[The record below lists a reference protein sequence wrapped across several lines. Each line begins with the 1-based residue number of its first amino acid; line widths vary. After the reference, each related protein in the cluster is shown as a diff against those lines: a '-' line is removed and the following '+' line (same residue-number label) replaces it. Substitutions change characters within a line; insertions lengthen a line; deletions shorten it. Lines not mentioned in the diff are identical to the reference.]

1 MHPDQKRE
9 IRHLPLFRHM
19 LLASFEALMQSADA
33 ISCASGERLIEQGE
47 PADYLH
53 VVIEG
58 AIELYARWKDREST
72 MAVVGPAGSFILA
85 ACIRDAPYLMSARA
99 LERARVLRI
108 PASDLRAVFRRDPEF
123 AVSVSQELA
132 GAYRSVV
139 RHAKGL
145 KLRTSRER
153 IASHLLRQSRQAGD
167 ADTYVLAVEKRLLA
181 SYLGMTPENLSRALR
196 SLEDDGLKL
205 DGLRV
210 TITDRAKLTA
220 LASPDWLIDG
230 PDPEGATGG
239 VGLPPVA
246 SSG

>member
-1 MHPDQKRE
+1 MPPDQKRE
-9 IRHLPLFRHM
+9 IRHLPLFCDM
-19 LLASFEALMQSADA
+19 LLASFEALMQSAET
-33 ISCASGERLIEQGE
+33 ITCASGDRLIEQGE

-53 VVIEG
+53 VVLEG
-58 AIELYARWKDREST
+58 AIELYARWRDREST
-72 MAVVGPAGSFILA
+72 MAVVGPAGTFILA

-99 LERARVLRI
+99 LGRARLVRV

-123 AVSVSQELA
+123 AVCVIQELA

-153 IASHLLRQSRQAGD
+153 IASYLLRQSRQAGD
-167 ADTYVLAVEKRLLA
+167 LDTYVLSVEKRLLA

-196 SLEDDGLKL
+196 SLEDHGLKL

-210 TITDRAKLTA
+210 TITDRTELAA
-220 LASPDWLIDG
+220 IASPDWLIDG

-246 SSG
+246 STN